1 MTHDGDGR
9 SRQGKGKRED
19 GEQLQDQEGIP
30 LEALEEGRSLAVAER
45 GLPEHQARHRR
56 LTAPHLQEIQE
67 KEGNGEGGQ
76 EQGEGLEEAHA
87 SRSPLSSRSTS
98 SSTGVSVATR

>member
-1 MTHDGDGR
+1 MTHDGDSR
-9 SRQGKGKRED
+9 SRQGKGERE
-19 GEQLQDQEGIP
+19 EVQDQEGIP

-45 GLPEHQARHRR
+45 GLPEHQARHRG